1 MSYGSNIAVEDAED
15 EYREETARLIAM
27 HAAEL
32 VAARDMTRDAAITA
46 AVEHQRYC
54 QEAERDPTGTVA
66 TLDEAQRPQ
75 PSRSVSDEPI
85 KDTHVSGHAHASHGF
100 KANRPLALAQQARAA
115 MVFDKK
121 LRASLMA
128 LRLGGAF
135 F

>member
-15 EYREETARLIAM
+15 EHREETARLIAM

-75 PSRSVSDEPI
+75 PSRSVSEKQIRAIADE
-85 KDTHVSGHAHASHGF
+85 
-100 KANRPLALAQQARAA
+100 LMEQARDA
-115 MVFDKK
+115 VDE
-121 LRASLMA
+121 L
-128 LRLGGAF
+128 
-135 F
+135 

>member
-46 AVEHQRYC
+46 AAEHQRYC
-54 QEAERDPTGTVA
+54 QEAELDPTGTVA

-75 PSRSVSDEPI
+75 PSRSVSEKQIRAIADE
-85 KDTHVSGHAHASHGF
+85 
-100 KANRPLALAQQARAA
+100 LMEQARDA
-115 MVFDKK
+115 VD
-121 LRASLMA
+121 SL
-128 LRLGGAF
+128 
-135 F
+135 

>member
-54 QEAERDPTGTVA
+54 QEA
-66 TLDEAQRPQ
+66 
-75 PSRSVSDEPI
+75 
-85 KDTHVSGHAHASHGF
+85 
-100 KANRPLALAQQARAA
+100 
-115 MVFDKK
+115 
-121 LRASLMA
+121 
-128 LRLGGAF
+128 
-135 F
+135 

>member
-54 QEAERDPTGTVA
+54 QEVERDPTGTVA

-75 PSRSVSDEPI
+75 PSRSVSEKQIRAIADE
-85 KDTHVSGHAHASHGF
+85 
-100 KANRPLALAQQARAA
+100 LMEQARDA
-115 MVFDKK
+115 VD
-121 LRASLMA
+121 SL
-128 LRLGGAF
+128 
-135 F
+135 